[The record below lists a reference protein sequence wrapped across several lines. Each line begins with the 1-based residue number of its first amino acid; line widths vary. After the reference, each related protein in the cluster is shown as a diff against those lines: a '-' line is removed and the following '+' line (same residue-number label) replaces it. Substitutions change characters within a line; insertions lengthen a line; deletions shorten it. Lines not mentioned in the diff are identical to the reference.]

1 VQTVDKPVALLTT
14 VSTVPKG
21 KVGLAHIPDGASEY
35 QVASPASEFVV
46 AGGAVVVVVGG
57 GGGGGGAV
65 VVVVVGGGAV
75 VVVVVGAG
83 AAVVVVAAAGAVVV
97 VVAGAWYATRC
108 DRRFTPPRRDAEC
121 TTDVCAPCTVPAV
134 VTDRDAALTFNN
146 RRGATKSAPQMIA
159 ATPRRLPLVLWFRRA
174 PPFSGTQCT
183 RADTRVAGVSG
194 ELR

>member
-1 VQTVDKPVALLTT
+1 

-35 QVASPASEFVV
+35 QVASPASEFVI
-46 AGGAVVVVVGG
+46 AGGAVVVVVVGGG

-75 VVVVVGAG
+75 VVVGAG
-83 AAVVVVAAAGAVVV
+83 AAVVVVVAGGAVV

-108 DRRFTPPRRDAEC
+108 DRRFTPSRRDAGC

-183 RADTRVAGVSG
+183 RADTRVAGG
-194 ELR
+194 FWRT

>member
-1 VQTVDKPVALLTT
+1 VQTVDAPVALLTT

-35 QVASPASEFVV
+35 QVASPASEFVG
-46 AGGAVVVVVGG
+46 AGGGAVVVVVVVG

-75 VVVVVGAG
+75 VVVVGG
-83 AAVVVVAAAGAVVV
+83 GAVVVVVVAGGAVVV

-108 DRRFTPPRRDAEC
+108 DRRFTPSRRDAGC

-146 RRGATKSAPQMIA
+146 RRGATNSAPQMIA

-183 RADTRVAGVSG
+183 RADTRVAGGSW
-194 ELR
+194 RT